1 MFYFEVPSDNKLVD
15 LVKQIKKGEMD
26 IYLGLFLFSY
36 QSISLFFHF
45 ISSCISSDCWKS
57 QRQQLCGNVSTI
69 YHEIGK
75 LRTSPAVSAWFE
87 NVQYL
92 AVAYLGVICNI
103 SEQQITIGAW
113 IFFFAE
119 SHLIIPLRRLEY
131 AVPDQTSVN

>member
-1 MFYFEVPSDNKLVD
+1 MSSHFEMFGKRPRVGP
-15 LVKQIKKGEMD
+15 
-26 IYLGLFLFSY
+26 
-36 QSISLFFHF
+36 
-45 ISSCISSDCWKS
+45 SSC

-119 SHLIIPLRRLEY
+119 SHLIIPLKRSEY
-131 AVPDQTSVN
+131 AVPDQTSAN